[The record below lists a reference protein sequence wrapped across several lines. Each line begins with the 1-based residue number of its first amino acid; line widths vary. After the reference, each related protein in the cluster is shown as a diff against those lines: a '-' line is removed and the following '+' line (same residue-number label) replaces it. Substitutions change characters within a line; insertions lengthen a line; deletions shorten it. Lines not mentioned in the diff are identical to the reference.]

1 MDIAGKDIEKRYL
14 EDFANS
20 EAKKANSS
28 IENSPSSEQEQKTDK
43 TNNVNNSEIIDEN
56 DEKIKKAI
64 KAINEKRMRIKEDID
79 INQKSLNNAKDIDT
93 ERYDI
98 LNELLRKTRELY
110 DMTLETYHLLK
121 SERYSDA
128 VSKKL
133 EEINDKKKY
142 NVFYQ
147 LDFILSL
154 PSSYTLDDFIKF
166 TGVSEDEIK
175 YELVNN
181 PMRALQIVIDTY
193 NSQQLFYLSK
203 IKDKETLNKND
214 MNYLKETFDGDIN
227 NLYNK
232 KVRLAFEKLEDLNN
246 QIGANKL
253 PTIEY
258 AISVRPILESMLGI
272 LIIMRKFSD
281 MTINACFSII
291 RGSEKIVSNNVEENE
306 NLMRENERLQQENE
320 KLKVR
325 NETLTNSNE
334 ILNSKNINLTNQI
347 KYKEQQLKEYDK
359 RIEYFGKDKPKIGL
373 DFGDKSDK
381 IIPSEKQIESMEN
394 ATIKDAAT
402 DDDVDTD
409 NDNPVASDDDE
420 TTV

>member
-203 IKDKETLNKND
+203 IKDKETLNKNE
-214 MNYLKETFDGDIN
+214 MNYLKETFDSDIN

-291 RGSEKIVSNNVEENE
+291 RGSEKIVSNNVEENV

-394 ATIKDAAT
+394 TTIKDAAT
-402 DDDVDTD
+402 DDAVDTD
-409 NDNPVASDDDE
+409 DDNPVASDDDE

>member
-203 IKDKETLNKND
+203 IKDKETLNKNE
-214 MNYLKETFDGDIN
+214 MNYLKETFDSDIN

-291 RGSEKIVSNNVEENE
+291 RGSEKIVSNNVEENV